1 MKIRNVLALALL
13 LPLMVACK
21 AQDGSADVAPAAAP
35 QTTAPAAAEQAPAT
49 EDVTAPADATAT
61 QEGDTPAPEPT
72 PAPPAAAPAAL
83 QGPAPVEGEDYT
95 TIAGGVPFA
104 PVDGKVEVVEIFSYT
119 CPACFRFQALVSSW
133 KKTLPADVN
142 FIYMHAA
149 FGGPGDEYARAFYA
163 AQTLGVLEKT
173 HEPAYA
179 AIHINNKLKGQRGG
193 DSAEELAAFYAT
205 QGVDAKQFAAT
216 MKSFG
221 VNAQLARSKQFA
233 QRSQITGTPSVI
245 VHGKYLVKGKTFEDM
260 LRITDHLIARERAA
274 QGR

>member
-21 AQDGSADVAPAAAP
+21 AQDGSTDTVPPTETATEAAPAVQTPENAEQAAGPAADTAQAATDTPAGAVAPAP
-35 QTTAPAAAEQAPAT
+35 LE
-49 EDVTAPADATAT
+49 
-61 QEGDTPAPEPT
+61 
-72 PAPPAAAPAAL
+72 
-83 QGPAPVEGEDYT
+83 GPAPVEGEDYLS
-95 TIAGGVPFA
+95 IAGGVPFA
-104 PVDGKVEVVEIFSYT
+104 PADDKVEVVEIFSYT

-133 KKTLPADVN
+133 KSRLPADVN

-173 HEPAYA
+173 HEPMYA
-179 AIHINNKLKGQRGG
+179 AIHANNRLKGQRGG
-193 DSAEELAAFYAT
+193 DSAEEIAAFYAT
-205 QGVDAKQFAAT
+205 QGQDAGKFLAT

-233 QRSQITGTPSVI
+233 QRSQISGTPSLI
-245 VHGKYLVKGKTFEDM
+245 VQGKYLVKGKTFEDM
-260 LRITDHLIARERAA
+260 LRIAEHLIARERAA